1 MIFASIIM
9 GDAEGPKA
17 KTIPSWQMKDTT
29 TSEDHPKTVDQPT
42 DEKSAPDSR
51 ESLIHQA
58 SRFLEDEGIRDA
70 PVERKRDFLGSK
82 GLSEQEISN
91 LLQEE
96 QEEVEYAPEA
106 EVMED
111 YGIDKEEVAQL
122 QSARRASST
131 PKQSTS
137 TTQSGDTLPPSK
149 DVPPIITYPEFLIH
163 SHKPPPLVTARR
175 LLTTLYVSTGAAATV
190 YGTSKHIVEPMIEAL
205 SVARHSLSETAC
217 TNLDILNSKLENA
230 VSKLPETLSERSD
243 AGSDVES
250 VSSDPAR
257 FFNRSAATQTS
268 PHLSRSTSASSVT
281 SQPILPIQSQENTIN
296 EIYKQLA
303 DFADSD
309 ATSSIKSSISD
320 LQHYLEGL
328 PQENSTQNRKM
339 WEKPK
344 SDEYTKLKAE
354 IRGVK
359 GVLLSAKNFP
369 SSAAVR

>member
-1 MIFASIIM
+1 M

-17 KTIPSWQMKDTT
+17 KIIPSWQMKDAAK
-29 TSEDHPKTVDQPT
+29 SEDHSETADQPT
-42 DEKSAPDSR
+42 DEKSEPASK
-51 ESLIHQA
+51 ESLIREA
-58 SRFLEDEGIRDA
+58 SRFLEDEGIQDA
-70 PVERKRDFLGSK
+70 PMERKRDFLGSK

-96 QEEVEYAPEA
+96 QEEVEHAPEA

-122 QSARRASST
+122 QSEKRASST
-131 PKQSTS
+131 SKQHTS
-137 TTQSGDTLPPSK
+137 TAQSRDTQAPSK

-163 SHKPPPLVTARR
+163 SHKPPPLVTAQR
-175 LLTTLYVSTGAAATV
+175 LLTTLYVTTGAAATV
-190 YGTSKHIVEPMIEAL
+190 YGASKYIVEPMIESL
-205 SVARHSLSETAC
+205 SAARHSLSETAC
-217 TNLDILNSKLENA
+217 TNLDTLNSKLENA
-230 VSKLPETLSERSD
+230 VSKLPENLSERSD

-268 PHLSRSTSASSVT
+268 PHLSRSTSSASSDT
-281 SQPILPIQSQENTIN
+281 SQPIPPAQSQENTIN
-296 EIYKQLA
+296 EIHKQLA
-303 DFADSD
+303 DFADAD
-309 ATSSIKSSISD
+309 ATSSIKSSISE
-320 LQHYLEGL
+320 LQQYLEGL

-344 SDEYTKLKAE
+344 SDEYTRLKAE

-359 GVLLSAKNFP
+359 GVLLSARNFP